1 MVMAKIL
8 DFIEYHENSLM
19 EPTLSWHGPSFIKLP
34 DYRKIGYLNRIA

>member
-19 EPTLSWHGPSFIKLP
+19 EPTQSWYGPSSVKPP
-34 DYRKIGYLNRIA
+34 DYRKTGYLNGMA